1 MMPPQQVIIFIVG
14 TIVILFGA
22 YYVTYYIGMK
32 ATGQTLAG
40 LRNRNISLL
49 DRYAISRDKSFCIIE
64 IAGKVY
70 IVGVTNNAMTL
81 LDTLDAAAFAKLT
94 EDNHEPVPWNMT
106 PVGQY
111 GNKLTKKLVA
121 FIASKTGKAQP
132 TTSIRSGTTDVKSET
147 TSVRSEP
154 PGVRSGESNFSV
166 SMKEAE
172 RAASDTDDS
181 GESVPPDETQAEPP
195 EKPEG
200 D

>member
-22 YYVTYYIGMK
+22 YYVTYYVGMK
-32 ATGQTLAG
+32 ATGQTRAG

-64 IAGKVY
+64 VAGKVY

-81 LDTLDAAAFAKLT
+81 LDTFDAAAFAKLT
-94 EDNHEPVPWNMT
+94 EDNQESVPWNMT

-121 FIASKTGKAQP
+121 FIASRTGKAPP
-132 TTSIRSGTTDVKSET
+132 TTGVRSETSDVRSET
-147 TSVRSEP
+147 T
-154 PGVRSGESNFSV
+154 GVKSGESDFST

-181 GESVPPDETQAEPP
+181 SESVPPDETQAEPP

>member
-1 MMPPQQVIIFIVG
+1 
-14 TIVILFGA
+14 
-22 YYVTYYIGMK
+22 MK
-32 ATGQTLAG
+32 ATGQTRAG

-49 DRYAISRDKSFCIIE
+49 DRYAISRDKSFCIVE

-94 EDNHEPVPWNMT
+94 EDNNEPVPWNMT

-111 GNKLTKKLVA
+111 GNKLTKKFVA
-121 FIASKTGKAQP
+121 FIASRTGKAQP
-132 TTSIRSGTTDVKSET
+132 TTRIRSETTDIRSETTDIRSGTTGVSSGTPK
-147 TSVRSEP
+147 VRS
-154 PGVRSGESNFSV
+154 RDSDFSL

-181 GESVPPDETQAEPP
+181 SGSVPPDETQAEPP

>member
-1 MMPPQQVIIFIVG
+1 MQPDQVIIFIVG

-32 ATGQTLAG
+32 ASGQTRAG
-40 LRNRNISLL
+40 LRNRNIHLL

-94 EDNHEPVPWNMT
+94 EDDRDPVPWNMT

-121 FIASKTGKAQP
+121 FIASRSGKAQP
-132 TTSIRSGTTDVKSET
+132 TTGIRSGSTGVK
-147 TSVRSEP
+147 
-154 PGVRSGESNFSV
+154 SGESDFSV
-166 SMKEAE
+166 NMQEAE
-172 RAASDTDDS
+172 RAASATDDS
-181 GESVPPDETQAEPP
+181 SESVPTDETQAKPP

>member
-22 YYVTYYIGMK
+22 YYVTYYVGMK
-32 ATGQTLAG
+32 ASGQTRAG

-81 LDTLDAAAFAKLT
+81 LDSFDAAAFAKLT
-94 EDNHEPVPWNMT
+94 EDSHEPVPWNMT

-121 FIASKTGKAQP
+121 FVASKTGKAPP
-132 TTSIRSGTTDVKSET
+132 TTGVRSET
-147 TSVRSEP
+147 T
-154 PGVRSGESNFSV
+154 GVRSGESDFSV

-172 RAASDTDDS
+172 RAANDTDDS
-181 GESVPPDETQAEPP
+181 SESVPPDETQAEPP